1 MPQRPN
7 PQFRWRLC
15 GRLPGVGKNRG
26 WRHLHAAD
34 LPVGH
39 ATQRAGRMRG
49 GIECPARRAGDEVPA
64 ERGSGAVWHMSTK
77 ASAMLARPDP
87 RCRRRLCGRLPSVR
101 STPGWS
107 PLHAPDLSSGQQLNA
122 AGECEAPPPPSPC
135 PAGQTHSI
143 FGACLPN
150 SKSPTPPPPPCAN
163 GETRNAAGAC
173 VPPTPPPP
181 PPPPCPGGGTRD
193 AAGVRPTT
201 TPTPPPP
208 CPAGQTRNA
217 AGVCVTAVEP
227 PCPTGEVRNSAG
239 TCVKATEPA
248 CPGGETRDAAGAC
261 VKGGPATVSGRR
273 NAKRFG

>member
-49 GIECPARRAGDEVPA
+49 GIECPSRRAGDEVPA

-77 ASAMLARPDP
+77 ASAMLARPRPAMPPALVWPPAQRQERP
-87 RCRRRLCGRLPSVR
+87 RVVAPARPRPVRPASNSTRQANVRHHHRRHPAQPAKTALHFRCMPAEFEVANTAT
-101 STPGWS
+101 TP
-107 PLHAPDLSSGQQLNA
+107 
-122 AGECEAPPPPSPC
+122 
-135 PAGQTHSI
+135 
-143 FGACLPN
+143 
-150 SKSPTPPPPPCAN
+150 AN

-181 PPPPCPGGGTRD
+181 PPPPCP
-193 AAGVRPTT
+193 AAGRATPPAFARQRHRRRHHLARPVRPAM
-201 TPTPPPP
+201 PPVF
-208 CPAGQTRNA
+208 A
-217 AGVCVTAVEP
+217 
-227 PCPTGEVRNSAG
+227 
-239 TCVKATEPA
+239 
-248 CPGGETRDAAGAC
+248 
-261 VKGGPATVSGRR
+261 
-273 NAKRFG
+273 